1 MCNRGDGKPGEGE
14 YPDSLEPPSAA
25 ALTGY
30 NLFRTIRAHKLN
42 KKPHTELKAAGRT
55 SSYLYYITSV
65 KRGTLLHLLVGHTS
79 TQSHSCLASK
89 RASSFLTPAKTNQ
102 EHTYFSLV
110 STPGVVFIQDF
121 NKNLSRDVTSIAI
134 TKVKHQPNLSRARTR
149 RPTLGSLTPTSPIA
163 ITNQAGLKA
172 SVQTMA
178 TDDNHP
184 SQPVVSVPVIVITS
198 ESQMR
203 TVTRTLPPT
212 SETTGWGPPS
222 HHQHDHHHHHRHH
235 YHVYDDDHHVRRD
248 RRGVGRRDR
257 VDGEDRDAY
266 PHPYTSLKLSIWS
279 GGASGRGRTRWS
291 VRGWGKGLGG
301 GRLLRTVFVG

>member
-1 MCNRGDGKPGEGE
+1 MGNRGDGKPGEGE
-14 YPDSLEPPSAA
+14 CPDSLEPPSAA

-134 TKVKHQPNLSRARTR
+134 TKVKHQPNLSSRHET
-149 RPTLGSLTPTSPIA
+149 A
-163 ITNQAGLKA
+163 ITGIHLKRSQGKDKTPNPRQFDPNQPY
-172 SVQTMA
+172 S
-178 TDDNHP
+178 HYEP
-184 SQPVVSVPVIVITS
+184 SWAQS
-198 ESQMR
+198 
-203 TVTRTLPPT
+203 
-212 SETTGWGPPS
+212 
-222 HHQHDHHHHHRHH
+222 
-235 YHVYDDDHHVRRD
+235 
-248 RRGVGRRDR
+248 
-257 VDGEDRDAY
+257 
-266 PHPYTSLKLSIWS
+266 
-279 GGASGRGRTRWS
+279 
-291 VRGWGKGLGG
+291 
-301 GRLLRTVFVG
+301 